1 MNRELFLLA
10 AMLLTPTVYAQTGH
24 IGGAQ
29 TSNTRVNS
37 SDASGTSS
45 ITLKPDVTHKT
56 RASAAAS
63 IAPLN
68 APADPNTP
76 VQLPA
81 AGLAPLIL
89 HSQPAV
95 YPSLARSVHAK
106 GAVVLDIVIDQNGQL
121 ESANPIGAED
131 LAVACLDA
139 IRSWKFA
146 PYRYHGQPWKVS
158 SSVRF
163 TFTNPAK
170 GTSD

>member
-1 MNRELFLLA
+1 MNHKFFLLVV
-10 AMLLTPTVYAQTGH
+10 MLSAPAVRAQTGH

-29 TSNTRVNS
+29 TSNTHVTT
-37 SDASGTSS
+37 SDISGTSS
-45 ITLKPDVTHKT
+45 VTLKPSPSPKA
-56 RASAAAS
+56 RASAS
-63 IAPLN
+63 TAPFN
-68 APADPNTP
+68 TPANPNTP
-76 VQLPA
+76 VQLPT

-106 GAVVLDIVIDQNGQL
+106 GVVVLDIVIDQNGQL
-121 ESANPIGAED
+121 ESADPIGAED
-131 LAVACLDA
+131 LAAACMEA
-139 IRSWKFA
+139 IQFWKFA

>member
-1 MNRELFLLA
+1 MNSRFFLIVVVLLA
-10 AMLLTPTVYAQTGH
+10 PSVRAQTGH

-29 TSNTRVNS
+29 TSNTHVNA

-45 ITLKPDVTHKT
+45 VTLKPNPSPKVH
-56 RASAAAS
+56 AST
-63 IAPLN
+63 APLN
-68 APADPNTP
+68 APANPNIP
-76 VQLPA
+76 VQLPT

-95 YPSLARSVHAK
+95 YPSVARSVHAK
-106 GAVVLDIVIDQNGQL
+106 GAVVLDIVIDQNGEL
-121 ESANPIGAED
+121 ESADPIGAED
-131 LAVACLDA
+131 LAAACMEA
-139 IRSWKFA
+139 IQSWKFA

>member
-1 MNRELFLLA
+1 MDRTLLLVTS
-10 AMLLTPTVYAQTGH
+10 MLLVPFVHAQTGH

-29 TSNTRVNS
+29 TSNTHVNT

-45 ITLKPDVTHKT
+45 ITLKPNPSHKD
-56 RASAAAS
+56 RASAAISA
-63 IAPLN
+63 APLN
-68 APADPNTP
+68 APANPNIP

-121 ESANPIGAED
+121 ESVDPIGAED
-131 LAVACLDA
+131 LAAACMEA
-139 IRSWKFA
+139 IQSWKFS
-146 PYRYHGQPWKVS
+146 PYSYHGQPWKVS